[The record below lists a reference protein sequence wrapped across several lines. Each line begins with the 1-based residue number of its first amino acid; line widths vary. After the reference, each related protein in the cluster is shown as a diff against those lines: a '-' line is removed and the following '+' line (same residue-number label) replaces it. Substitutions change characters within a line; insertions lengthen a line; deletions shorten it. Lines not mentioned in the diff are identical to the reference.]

1 MTKVYV
7 LQAQGFGDD
16 EYAFANIGVFSSME
30 KLQAELAI
38 LQEEW
43 ETELQL
49 NVVTNVEE
57 YTLDA

>member
-57 YTLDA
+57 HKLNA

>member
-1 MTKVYV
+1 MQTVYI

-16 EYAFANIGVFSSME
+16 EYAFANIGVFSSKE

-43 ETELQL
+43 ATELQL

-57 YTLDA
+57 FTLN